1 MAKKQQKQSKKPK
14 TDWRRVFVA
23 VLAAALALLM
33 LLPMLT
39 MILGGSAGAVT
50 QEEIDALK
58 EQRAESQARQQEL
71 KEQLAGLKAGL
82 EEAQEKR
89 RILVSQLEAING
101 ELENINAQIT
111 WYDGQI
117 AEKEEER
124 TAAVAR
130 EEEQYDLFCRR
141 VRAMEESG
149 KVSYWSILFTAESF
163 SDLLD
168 RLADVSDIM
177 AYDQAVMDQLIAT
190 REEIERLKA
199 ELETART
206 EQEAMKAELE
216 DKQAEQQDKVAEA
229 QRLLDQINADTAEVN
244 RQLEAESAAAQAI
257 QASIVAK
264 QKALEEERRRN
275 NIIINSES
283 GYLWPLPGYYRLSS
297 LFGYRI
303 HPITGK
309 AHSHTG
315 IDIPAPSGTPILAAK
330 SGQVVTSGWH
340 SSYGNYVVIDHGN
353 GNSTLYAHMSSRSVS
368 EGQMVSQ
375 GQEVG
380 KVGTTGSSNGN
391 HLHFEVRDNYSRVN
405 PEKKYAGLNLTHP
418 W

>member
-1 MAKKQQKQSKKPK
+1 MAKKQQKKPK
-14 TDWRRVFVA
+14 TDWRRIFVA

-39 MILGGSAGAVT
+39 MILGGAAGAVT

-82 EEAQEKR
+82 EEAKERR

-101 ELENINAQIT
+101 ELENINAQIV

-124 TAAVAR
+124 AAAVLR
-130 EEEQYDLFCRR
+130 EQEQYDLFCRR

-149 KVSYWSILFTAESF
+149 KASYWSILFTAESF

-168 RLADVSDIM
+168 RLADISDIM

-199 ELETART
+199 ELESARA
-206 EQEAMKAELE
+206 EQEAMKADLE
-216 DKQAEQQDKVAEA
+216 SKQAEQKEKVAEA

-244 RQLEAESAAAQAI
+244 RQLEEESAAAQAI

-340 SSYGNYVVIDHGN
+340 DSYGNYVVVDHGN
-353 GNSTLYAHMSSRSVS
+353 GNSTLYAHMSARSVS

-391 HLHFEVRDNYSRVN
+391 HLHYEVRDNYSRVN
-405 PEKKYAGLNLTHP
+405 PEKKYSGLNLTHP

>member
-1 MAKKQQKQSKKPK
+1 MAKKQQKKPK
-14 TDWRRVFVA
+14 TDWRRIFVT

-39 MILGGSAGAVT
+39 MILGGAAGAVT

-82 EEAQEKR
+82 EEAKEKR

-101 ELENINAQIT
+101 ELENINAQIV

-124 TAAVAR
+124 AAAVLR
-130 EEEQYDLFCRR
+130 EQEQYDLFCRR

-149 KVSYWSILFTAESF
+149 KASYWSILFTAESF

-168 RLADVSDIM
+168 RLADISDIM

-199 ELETART
+199 ELESARA
-206 EQEAMKAELE
+206 EQEAMKADLE
-216 DKQAEQQDKVAEA
+216 SKQAEQKEKVAEA

-244 RQLEAESAAAQAI
+244 RQLEEESAAAQAI

-340 SSYGNYVVIDHGN
+340 DSYGNYVVVDHGN
-353 GNSTLYAHMSSRSVS
+353 GNSTLYAHMSARSVS

-391 HLHFEVRDNYSRVN
+391 HLHYEVRDNYSRVN
-405 PEKKYAGLNLTHP
+405 PEKKYSGLNLTHP

>member
-1 MAKKQQKQSKKPK
+1 M
-14 TDWRRVFVA
+14 A

-39 MILGGSAGAVT
+39 MILGGAAGAVT

-82 EEAQEKR
+82 EEAKEKR

-101 ELENINAQIT
+101 ELENINAQIV

-124 TAAVAR
+124 AAAVLR
-130 EEEQYDLFCRR
+130 EQEQYDLFCRR

-149 KVSYWSILFTAESF
+149 KASYWSILFTAESF

-168 RLADVSDIM
+168 RLADISDIM

-199 ELETART
+199 ELESARA
-206 EQEAMKAELE
+206 EQEAMKADLE
-216 DKQAEQQDKVAEA
+216 SKQAEQKEKVAEA

-244 RQLEAESAAAQAI
+244 RQLEEESAAAQAI

-340 SSYGNYVVIDHGN
+340 DSYGNYVVVDHGN
-353 GNSTLYAHMSSRSVS
+353 GNSTLYAHMSARSVS

-391 HLHFEVRDNYSRVN
+391 HLHYEVRDNYSRVN
-405 PEKKYAGLNLTHP
+405 PEKKYSGLNLTHP

>member
-1 MAKKQQKQSKKPK
+1 MAKKQQKKPK
-14 TDWRRVFVA
+14 TDWRRIFVA

-39 MILGGSAGAVT
+39 MILGGTAGAVT

-82 EEAQEKR
+82 EEAKEKR

-101 ELENINAQIT
+101 ELENINAQIV

-124 TAAVAR
+124 AAAVLR
-130 EEEQYDLFCRR
+130 EQEQYDLFCRR

-149 KVSYWSILFTAESF
+149 KASYWSILFTAESF

-168 RLADVSDIM
+168 RLADISDIM

-199 ELETART
+199 ELESARA
-206 EQEAMKAELE
+206 EQEAMKADLE
-216 DKQAEQQDKVAEA
+216 SKQAEQKEKVAEA

-244 RQLEAESAAAQAI
+244 RQLEEESAAAQAI

-340 SSYGNYVVIDHGN
+340 DSYGNYVVVDHGN
-353 GNSTLYAHMSSRSVS
+353 GNSTLYAHMSARSVS

-391 HLHFEVRDNYSRVN
+391 HLHYEVRDNYSRVN
-405 PEKKYAGLNLTHP
+405 PEKKYSGLNLTHP